1 MTAHRRRLTRR
12 GLLTATAALAVPALH
27 IPASAAADRT
37 DRQELAVVKQLEA
50 AAHPLFS
57 TAPGGRSSDLAA
69 LGDLI
74 GDTPVVGLGEAT
86 HGSHEFFTLKHR
98 VFRYLVEE
106 HGFTAFALEAS
117 WTAGLEIDEFLQG
130 GDGDARRVADRAL
143 AGSPWHREEF
153 AELIGWMREHNRR
166 NPHRPVHFLGD
177 DLGLPGLG
185 DRVFR
190 RVLDLVRPGHPE
202 EAARLTDLY
211 APLRPLD
218 DALGYFERPLAERLA
233 NAELSRRAFELTSS
247 TGDEWA
253 VQHARVIAD
262 TFAFLTMDRDNPAT
276 VSAAEQLRD
285 RAMAHNVLWWQRR
298 TGHRI
303 LLSAHNGHAGYA
315 STLPDLYP
323 VPQGAQLRQAL
334 GGRYLAIGT
343 TFDRGAFL
351 TTEDGAGS
359 DWRPVSVPPAP
370 PGSLEHTL
378 DQVRHRDFYLPLR
391 RLPAPASSWLATP
404 HPTYDAGTTFDP
416 KAAAALAPAAAYDV
430 LIHLHEVAAARELRV

>member
-1 MTAHRRRLTRR
+1 MTASDRRISRR
-12 GLLTATAALAVPALH
+12 GVLAATTAALAVPVLRL
-27 IPASAAADRT
+27 PAASAADRT
-37 DRQELAVVKQLEA
+37 DRQEMLVVEQLESV
-50 AAHPLFS
+50 AHPLRS
-57 TAPGGRSSDLAA
+57 TAPGGRSTDLAA

-74 GDTPVVGLGEAT
+74 GDSLVVGLGEAT
-86 HGSHEFFTLKHR
+86 HGSHEFFALKHR

-106 HGFTAFALEAS
+106 RGFTTFALEAS

-130 GDGDARRVADRAL
+130 GEGDARRVADRTL

-153 AELIGWMREHNRR
+153 ADLIAWMRDHNRR
-166 NPHRPVHFLGD
+166 HPGHPVRFLGD

-218 DALGYFERPLAERLA
+218 DALGYLGRPLAERLA
-233 NAELSRRAFELTSS
+233 NAELARKAFESVSS
-247 TGDEWA
+247 VGEPWA
-253 VQHARVIAD
+253 EQHARVIAD

-276 VSAAEQLRD
+276 VAAAEQLRD

-315 STLPDLYP
+315 STMPELYP
-323 VPQGAQLRQAL
+323 FPQGAQLRQAL
-334 GGRYLAIGT
+334 GSRYTAIGT

-351 TTEDGAGS
+351 TTADGAGGA
-359 DWRPVSVPPAP
+359 WRPVGVPAAA
-370 PGSLEHTL
+370 PGSVEHTL
-378 DQVRHRDFYLPLR
+378 DQVRHRDYYVPLHGLPGAAR
-391 RLPAPASSWLATP
+391 GWLATP
-404 HPTYDAGTTFDP
+404 RPTYDAGTTFTTP
-416 KAAAALAPAAAYDV
+416 LPELAVGAAYDV
-430 LIHLHEVAAARELRV
+430 LVHLHEVTAARELTL